1 MKAFGI
7 AGWSGSG
14 KTSLL
19 EKLIPEL
26 VGRGLRVSTIKQ
38 AHLGFN
44 LDSPG
49 KDSWRHRE
57 AGAREALLSSP
68 ARWAQLHELRG
79 APQPTLAECLARFSP
94 CDLVLVEGFKH
105 ETIDRLEVHRPAH
118 GKRLLAATD
127 PNIVAIASDGPVD
140 GHGRPVLDLNEVSG
154 IADFVLAH
162 LRM

>member
-14 KTSLL
+14 KTYLL
-19 EKLIPEL
+19 ERLIPEL
-26 VGRGLRVSTIKQ
+26 AGRGLRISVIKQ
-38 AHLGFN
+38 AHVGFN

-57 AGAREALLSSP
+57 AGAREALLSCP

-79 APQPTLAECLARFSP
+79 APEPTLAECLARFSP

-105 ETIDRLEVHRPAH
+105 ETIARLEVHRPAY
-118 GKRLLAATD
+118 GKPLLASEDT
-127 PNIVAIASDGPVD
+127 NVVAIASDAPVD
-140 GHGRPVLDLNEVSG
+140 GRGRPVLDLNDVAG
-154 IADFVLAH
+154 IASFVAAYLEI
-162 LRM
+162 